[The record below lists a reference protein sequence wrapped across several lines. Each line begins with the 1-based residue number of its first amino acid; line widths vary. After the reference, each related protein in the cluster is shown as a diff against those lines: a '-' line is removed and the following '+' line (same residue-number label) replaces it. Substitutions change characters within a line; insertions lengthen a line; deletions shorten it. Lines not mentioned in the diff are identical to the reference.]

1 VTRPAWPRIMFVFH
15 SAHPSGGNLWL
26 QKLLLN
32 GPFRP
37 EQCIAV
43 LPGESSL
50 AAELVE
56 AGIECHTLA
65 LIEQALNEA
74 HGKKRLELA
83 QSKIRYFSEFR
94 ALVQMHRP
102 DVVYVNSGVQ
112 ILPGLAAAR
121 EKIPIVWHIK
131 EGWGSGTAFAIKRTA
146 VRRCADAM
154 LFDSAAGLRLYEPIP
169 KGKSATVVPNG
180 VSEELATRREQ
191 RESLRARYGWSADQ
205 FTLLFVGS
213 IVQRKGVH
221 DLLQVWEELS
231 PLFPSARLMIV
242 GPKDANELHP
252 RLTNFENQL
261 PPSTTFLGFRKDAQ
275 DLMAAADLFVLPS
288 YGEAMPISISEA
300 MMIGCPVVARNV
312 ADVPFQI
319 GEGRGFLFR
328 GDGPEPLRAAL
339 REALESQAER
349 DLRAESARAFAR
361 EHLTW
366 TAHCELIKSVVDQTA
381 RRGKSVS

>member
-1 VTRPAWPRIMFVFH
+1 MTATSKPRIAFVFH

-26 QKLLLN
+26 QKLLLE
-32 GPFRP
+32 GPFLP
-37 EQCIAV
+37 EQCIAI

-50 AAELVE
+50 EAELVE

-65 LIEQALNEA
+65 LIEQAMNEA
-74 HGKKRLELA
+74 HGTRRFALA
-83 QSKIRYFSEFR
+83 RNKMRYFSEFR
-94 ALVQMHRP
+94 ALVHEKRP

-131 EGWGSGTAFAIKRTA
+131 EGWGSGAAFAVKRSA
-146 VRRCADAM
+146 VRKCADAL

-191 RESLRARYGWSADQ
+191 RETLRARYGWSADQ
-205 FTLLFVGS
+205 FILLFVGS
-213 IVQRKGVH
+213 IVHRKGVH
-221 DLLQVWEELS
+221 DLLDVWEELA
-231 PLFPSARLMIV
+231 PNFPSGRLVIA
-242 GPKDANELHP
+242 GPKDTNEHHP
-252 RLTNFENQL
+252 RLAAFEDHL
-261 PPSTTFLGFRKDAQ
+261 PPSTTYLGFRKDAQ

-328 GDGPEPLRAAL
+328 GDGPGPLRTAL
-339 REALESQAER
+339 KEALESQAER
-349 DLRAESARAFAR
+349 ELRAASAKAFAR

-366 TAHCELIKSVVDQTA
+366 TAHCDLIRSVVDQTA
-381 RRGKSVS
+381 NRGKSVS